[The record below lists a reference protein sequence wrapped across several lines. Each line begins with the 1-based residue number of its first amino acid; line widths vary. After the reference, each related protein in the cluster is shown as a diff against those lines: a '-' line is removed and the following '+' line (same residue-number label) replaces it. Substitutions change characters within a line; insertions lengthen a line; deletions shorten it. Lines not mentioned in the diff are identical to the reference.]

1 MSQVCRSSWLD
12 DIISSRDSD
21 DRGWSSRSHLP
32 PGMQLPKSPPDR
44 LSPPSLVRSPPG
56 EPRKR
61 KLAWGN
67 REGRAQAS
75 RRAREKLQHKRPMT
89 GRAPAT
95 GPGSSPSSERS
106 GPAQPAARR
115 GARRALLP
123 GQECAARRAHTHPGA
138 RPKRTGRQGTQ
149 GQAVSRTPCRLL
161 PGGFESQQLVTC

>member
-1 MSQVCRSSWLD
+1 MSQVCRSSQLD
-12 DIISSRDSD
+12 DIISSGGAD
-21 DRGWSSRSHLP
+21 DRGWPSRSRLP
-32 PGMQLPKSPPDR
+32 PGLQLPKSPPHR
-44 LSPPSLVRSPPG
+44 LSPPSLARSSQG

-61 KLAWGN
+61 KISRGN
-67 REGRAQAS
+67 GAGRAQAS

-149 GQAVSRTPCRLL
+149 GQARSRTSGRLL